1 MRRRASVSPPAVY
14 SAVEATVAVATAV
27 EEVVGVKVET
37 EAASLGGTVA
47 RTG

>member
-1 MRRRASVSPPAVY
+1 VSPPAVY
-14 SAVEATVAVATAV
+14 SAVEATVAVATA